1 MPIEYRINL
10 RLDPKAYDELDKYA
24 KRMFI
29 SKAEALRFAVGKL
42 INEEKRGMMPAGKA
56 STTERTRKADGV
68 QNVK

>member
-29 SKAEALRFAVGKL
+29 SKAEALRFAIGKL
-42 INEEKRGMMPAGKA
+42 INEEN
-56 STTERTRKADGV
+56 KADGATNAAPTAKNTAPQV
-68 QNVK
+68 IK